1 MMSEPVGTKPAA
13 PEPQVPEPSPPSPAE
28 AEQTAAELRSLLS
41 GLGTVEPPTDLSE
54 KVPQII
60 ERRSRGRFFGR
71 RRLFDRIPF
80 VWVSLLMLIT
90 TALLYAVLRMAPAVF
105 SP

>member
-1 MMSEPVGTKPAA
+1 MSEPVGTKPAA

-60 ERRSRGRFFGR
+60 ERRSRGRFFGQR
-71 RRLFDRIPF
+71 KIHERIPF
-80 VWVSLLMLIT
+80 VWVSLVMLLIA
-90 TALLYAVLRMAPAVF
+90 ALLYGVLRMAPAVLS

>member
-1 MMSEPVGTKPAA
+1 MSEPVGTKPAA

-54 KVPQII
+54 KVLQII
-60 ERRSRGRFFGR
+60 ERRSRGRFCGR
-71 RRLFDRIPF
+71 RRLFERIPF
-80 VWVSLLMLIT
+80 VWVSLLLLIT
-90 TALLYAVLRMAPAVF
+90 TAPVYAALRMAPAVF
-105 SP
+105 AP